1 MSGVTPVPHRHK
13 VREIAQQSGL
23 SEATVD
29 RVLHERPGVRAAT
42 VAEVER
48 AVEELDR
55 QASQLRLVGRTF
67 LLDLVMQ
74 APERFSAAVRS
85 ALEAELPALR
95 PAAVR
100 IRFHLAEEADPAAMA
115 GMLRKVRAKGSHG
128 VLLKAPDHPAVEA
141 EVAALH
147 EAGIPVVTL
156 VTDLPGSERRAYV
169 GIDNRAAGATAAYLV
184 ARSAASGDV
193 LVTLSRSDFRGE
205 EQRVEGFV
213 EALRTLAPGRDVVDL
228 TDTDGLDA
236 TTLRAVQEALVAHP
250 DVDAVYSVGGGNRA
264 TLDAFARAGR
274 TLGVF
279 VAHDLDDDNTE
290 LLRTRRI
297 SYVLH
302 HDLRADARRACRL
315 VMQAHRALPGVP
327 STVPAQVQVVT
338 PYNQPSA
345 FAPT

>member
-1 MSGVTPVPHRHK
+1 
-13 VREIAQQSGL
+13 
-23 SEATVD
+23 
-29 RVLHERPGVRAAT
+29 
-42 VAEVER
+42 
-48 AVEELDR
+48 
-55 QASQLRLVGRTF
+55 F

-74 APERFSAAVRS
+74 APERFSLAVRS
-85 ALEAELPALR
+85 ALEAELPTLR

-100 IRFHLAEEADPAAMA
+100 IRFHLSEEADPTAMVTA
-115 GMLRKVRAKGSHG
+115 LRKVRAKGSHG